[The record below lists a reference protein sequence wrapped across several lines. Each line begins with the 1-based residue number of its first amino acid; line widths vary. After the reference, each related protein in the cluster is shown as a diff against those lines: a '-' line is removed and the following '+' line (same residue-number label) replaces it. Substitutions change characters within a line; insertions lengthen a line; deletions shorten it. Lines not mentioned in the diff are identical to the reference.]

1 MKSLLSIV
9 AVLLLAS
16 CVSNKTR
23 EEAGMPA
30 ALLAWGTPEMGVRS
44 DIERGIAD
52 AVEDGNIGNPS
63 IYLDDVVSLDTALR
77 APIYSQLQ
85 FAAIPWLS
93 LKEFGERGIQDR
105 VDDLEMSDMVAESLR
120 ERLRNFDELMVRLR
134 TAHFVFI
141 APGTE
146 PRVYPSETVRTKEVV
161 R

>member
-1 MKSLLSIV
+1 MKNFLSML
-9 AVLLLAS
+9 AVMLLAS

-52 AVEDGNIGNPS
+52 AVEDGDLSNPGIYESDVDELDS
-63 IYLDDVVSLDTALR
+63 ILR
-77 APIYSQLQ
+77 METYSQIQ
-85 FAAIPWLS
+85 FASVPWS
-93 LKEFGERGIQDR
+93 TLKDFGFRGIQDR
-105 VDDLEMSDMVAESLR
+105 VDDAEMSDMVAESLR
-120 ERLRNFDELMVRLR
+120 ERMRNFDVLMERLR